1 MDAINSS
8 YEPSEGFPSDDISS
22 DNQIFVR
29 NEFVDLDMLKK
40 HCEGDPELMN
50 MVSIAL
56 CHQLAF
62 LLARSL
68 PEYFISMKII
78 YD

>member
-1 MDAINSS
+1 MDTINSS

-40 HCEGDPELMN
+40 HCEDDPELMN

-56 CHQLAF
+56 CHQLAV

-68 PEYFISMKII
+68 PEYLSA
-78 YD
+78 